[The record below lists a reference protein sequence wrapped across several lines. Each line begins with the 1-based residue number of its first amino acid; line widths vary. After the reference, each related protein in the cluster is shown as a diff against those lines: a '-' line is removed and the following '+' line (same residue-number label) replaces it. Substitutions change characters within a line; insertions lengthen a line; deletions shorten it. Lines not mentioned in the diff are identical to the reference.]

1 MARTELDCY
10 CRNQEAV
17 ITLQALVEAGFDAN
31 IVTLRGIDKLKSGG
45 YEPKVVPGG
54 RPIQGP
60 DGTRYTGIMMVTALI
75 YVTGIG
81 RRSEDESFYLV
92 NPDPSHL
99 QCDLVLDPA
108 SRIARDLDENSAAPT
123 HFRPRTDAERMK
135 QQEEEEKKKNDEK
148 CKAEQEKVHE
158 QQRRE
163 REAKRAEGRPWAD
176 DPTVQ
181 LTESID
187 SMFAQRPLSHQ
198 VYPGRDLTD
207 SDFIYDILVYTGD
220 GDKILRRLVVDF
232 RTDVNIM
239 SDEVYQWLHMKASAY
254 DEAQSVRLPGRGDEK
269 PLGTV
274 AVQWSLV
281 GDSSIYHTRFYVVK
295 GWHTDLVLGR
305 PSVKELQLYRK
316 DAGVVSR
323 LNTSYR
329 G

>member
-1 MARTELDCY
+1 
-10 CRNQEAV
+10 
-17 ITLQALVEAGFDAN
+17 
-31 IVTLRGIDKLKSGG
+31 
-45 YEPKVVPGG
+45 
-54 RPIQGP
+54 
-60 DGTRYTGIMMVTALI
+60 
-75 YVTGIG
+75 
-81 RRSEDESFYLV
+81 
-92 NPDPSHL
+92 
-99 QCDLVLDPA
+99 
-108 SRIARDLDENSAAPT
+108 
-123 HFRPRTDAERMK
+123 
-135 QQEEEEKKKNDEK
+135 
-148 CKAEQEKVHE
+148 
-158 QQRRE
+158 
-163 REAKRAEGRPWAD
+163 
-176 DPTVQ
+176 
-181 LTESID
+181 
-187 SMFAQRPLSHQ
+187 MFAQRPLSHQ

-239 SDEVYQWLHMKASAY
+239 SDEVYRWLHMKASAY